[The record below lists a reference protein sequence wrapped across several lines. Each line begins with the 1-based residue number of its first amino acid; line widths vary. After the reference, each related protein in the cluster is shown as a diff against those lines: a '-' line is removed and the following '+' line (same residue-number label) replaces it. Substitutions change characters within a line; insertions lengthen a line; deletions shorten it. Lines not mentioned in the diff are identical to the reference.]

1 MLIAKKL
8 ARRMTESEFE
18 ENLVDMFNS
27 LRKVLVDMSSDEF
40 EEFVLGLLKGWFIGV
55 SMIVIRLEGN
65 KGFVFIKSPEE
76 FYKFLIK
83 RYGGS
88 KKLREEFNI

>member
-1 MLIAKKL
+1 MVLVKKL
-8 ARRMTESEFE
+8 AYRMTESEFE

-27 LRKVLVDMSSDEF
+27 LRKVLVDMSLDEF
-40 EEFVLGLLKGWFIGV
+40 EEFVLGLLKGWFFGV
-55 SMIVIRLEGN
+55 SMIVIRLEDN

-83 RYGGS
+83 RYGGV
-88 KKLREEFNI
+88 KKLRERFNI